1 MKLLYRILKILAGIV
16 IVITTT
22 LFLASFV
29 MQDTVAGIILRS
41 LNKNIST
48 KYEFKSVRLSF
59 LRKFPNA
66 SLDLKNVFVH
76 SSPGF
81 DKTCFT
87 GINTDTLLYAESAT
101 VEFSLADV
109 MRGIYNIDRIGVK
122 GGRLNLYTDTLGAD
136 NYEISVAGDNDT
148 TGNFILNLERINV
161 SGIKATYNDLDVKL
175 LIKGYVDNGHLKSR
189 ITGRDIDFTAEGN
202 FRIDLFRLYNFT
214 IAKSIEA
221 ESDLRLFSSDR
232 GILFRKSTLKLD
244 DYLFKL
250 SGSISSDDVY
260 NLTISGDRIDISA
273 VKDYLPE
280 KYQARISGYNPS
292 GILNIKGLIKGPST
306 PAVNP
311 GVFIDFDIEKGNVT
325 YGSSAVKIEDLSFAG
340 KFTNGSRT
348 SAETCSLSITG
359 FMGTLGSSQYT
370 GSLVLSDFNALC
382 GKLDLQGKVFPAE
395 IKEFFN
401 LKEVSTAS
409 GSIDLDLR
417 MDGLIPNKEKYFLSD
432 FFSLNPK
439 ADLEFN
445 SFSLGIRNDSVLV
458 YDAGGNLMISDTV
471 TARDLKLTYR
481 DQKFNLNGIFINF
494 PGWISGERVVLR
506 GAADLSCDRLL
517 PEILFSGP
525 ADPAS
530 GNETAYLFPGDV
542 IMDLKFKTEK
552 LIYKTFEAEDITG
565 EFSYKA
571 RLLSFKSLNLNSMDG
586 AISCNGFVVQ
596 NADKSFMGRGNFTLE
611 KINVNKA
618 FISFKNFGQ
627 EFIKAENISG
637 AVSGSLSLL
646 LPMDSLLKPNFKS
659 ITAEGKFNLTNG
671 ALIDFKPIQE
681 LSSFIHISE
690 LKNIH
695 FDKLENDFFIRN
707 NFIYLPVMDVKSS
720 AADLSVNGKH
730 SWDNEFEYHVK
741 ILLSEALSRKIG
753 KPKPNTSEFGAVQ
766 DDGLGRTSLLLKIEG
781 NDEDFKVGY
790 DLKAAGSQV
799 KSEIKSERQNLKTIL
814 NQEFGWYKNDTAV
827 TKTTTTK
834 PKRFRIT
841 WEETDTTKI
850 E

>member
-409 GSIDLDLR
+409 GSIDLNLR

-618 FISFKNFGQ
+618 FISLKNFGQ